1 MRNLKSNLRICLM
14 HVTLNIPILYA
25 LQRTDITKQLRIFG
39 ITFTIKASFIRAL
52 IKVITP
58 LTMNVF

>member
-1 MRNLKSNLRICLM
+1 M